1 MYKPS
6 FKNNTWY
13 VVEDRGS
20 LVVVI
25 CKIGTG
31 NGCRQLA
38 IERARSLNK
47 SDIARIIRPIELETL
62 IKLSD
67 HNMWFDGLEE
77 HNVVTLTLSVIEDYL
92 MNTKLMDMDMDH
104 IVHSFELFLDSQ
116 FELVSSDL
124 ARAEREGHAVL
135 QIDLLLH
142 RIHDLIE
149 KVSDL
154 NDDYEGVGQ

>member
-149 KVSDL
+149 KVIDL